1 MDKAVFLNKIGLM
14 NDLRSDYN
22 KYCQSII
29 DDMVGQIC
37 DDNKGK
43 KTLTINRKD
52 SVLVEVVTF
61 DFNHEDYPE
70 NGSIVKI
77 VIDVEKRKIKHFIVR
92 GEYDEF
98 EVKDV
103 NKLYEGGTEV
113 FIRTLLGTYF
123 K

>member
-14 NDLRSDYN
+14 DDLRSDYN

-43 KTLTINRKD
+43 KTLTINRKE

-61 DFNHEDYPE
+61 DFNHEEYPE
-70 NGSIVKI
+70 NGSIEKI

-92 GEYDEF
+92 GEYDEI

-113 FIRTLLGTYF
+113 FIRTLLGAYF